1 MREIVK
7 KLELLELELAQTPA
21 YSNKFVI
28 IKDKLRVIVL
38 TLLKKQRSVKNVKKS
53 NWLFASSSLNA
64 F

>member
-53 NWLFASSSLNA
+53 N
-64 F
+64 